1 MNDITL
7 CTMHTE
13 KPYYIKEINKNIYSI
28 EELSY
33 YLFNYLYLIDDQF
46 FSEGLIDYIE
56 NELKQPHIASGIR
69 QINANKGALGE
80 KISFLIKNAGY
91 YTEREAEKLENH
103 LVMLSSKTAAERI
116 KAKADILMETDKY
129 NMAINYYNSIL
140 KHFTLLSYN
149 DYKATFSNGV
159 NLLCFSDVSK
169 CNGKGSYLYSGYNE
183 WLLGDKGKTYYIDD
197 TGRVLT
203 DNTLEKRYF
212 RPVLYLKDNVLI
224 AGGDG
229 TIDFPYFV
237 N

>member
-140 KHFTLLSYN
+140 SKSINTDLPERFYGDVYNNLVWLTQDCLNTTRLQQLL
-149 DYKATFSNGV
+149 D
-159 NLLCFSDVSK
+159 
-169 CNGKGSYLYSGYNE
+169 
-183 WLLGDKGKTYYIDD
+183 
-197 TGRVLT
+197 VLT
-203 DNTLEKRYF
+203 GLMLRQSLWNQ
-212 RPVLYLKDNVLI
+212 
-224 AGGDG
+224 
-229 TIDFPYFV
+229 
-237 N
+237 

>member
-103 LVMLSSKTAAERI
+103 LVMLSSKTAAE
-116 KAKADILMETDKY
+116 ILICLKDFMVMFIT
-129 NMAINYYNSIL
+129 IL
-140 KHFTLLSYN
+140 VWLTQDCLNTTRLQQLL
-149 DYKATFSNGV
+149 D
-159 NLLCFSDVSK
+159 
-169 CNGKGSYLYSGYNE
+169 
-183 WLLGDKGKTYYIDD
+183 
-197 TGRVLT
+197 VLT
-203 DNTLEKRYF
+203 GLMLRQSLWNQ
-212 RPVLYLKDNVLI
+212 
-224 AGGDG
+224 
-229 TIDFPYFV
+229 
-237 N
+237 

>member
-116 KAKADILMETDKY
+116 KAKADI
-129 NMAINYYNSIL
+129 
-140 KHFTLLSYN
+140 
-149 DYKATFSNGV
+149 
-159 NLLCFSDVSK
+159 
-169 CNGKGSYLYSGYNE
+169 
-183 WLLGDKGKTYYIDD
+183 
-197 TGRVLT
+197 
-203 DNTLEKRYF
+203 
-212 RPVLYLKDNVLI
+212 
-224 AGGDG
+224 
-229 TIDFPYFV
+229 
-237 N
+237 

>member
-116 KAKADILMETDKY
+116 
-129 NMAINYYNSIL
+129 
-140 KHFTLLSYN
+140 
-149 DYKATFSNGV
+149 
-159 NLLCFSDVSK
+159 
-169 CNGKGSYLYSGYNE
+169 
-183 WLLGDKGKTYYIDD
+183 
-197 TGRVLT
+197 
-203 DNTLEKRYF
+203 
-212 RPVLYLKDNVLI
+212 
-224 AGGDG
+224 
-229 TIDFPYFV
+229 
-237 N
+237 